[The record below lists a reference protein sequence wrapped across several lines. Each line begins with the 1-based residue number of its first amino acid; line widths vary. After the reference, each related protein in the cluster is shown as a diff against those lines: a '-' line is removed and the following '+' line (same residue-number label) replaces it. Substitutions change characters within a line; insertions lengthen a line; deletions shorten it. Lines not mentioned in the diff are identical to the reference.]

1 MDFAVAL
8 TSLGMSLVFLAFV
21 AAAYVVGAWY
31 VARRVGQ
38 RALLVTWIAAAVL
51 FAAYGTFQV
60 HRRQAAL
67 GFRPDQQHDAAFFLG
82 TLGIAALCFGAAT
95 LTLRRRLRSGA
106 TQLGVGGTVAGLV
119 AWLGALIAVF
129 LVVAMTDVAAL
140 LTTF

>member
-1 MDFAVAL
+1 MDFAVEL
-8 TSLGMSLVFLAFV
+8 TSLGLTFVFLAFV

-31 VARRVGQ
+31 VARRMGP
-38 RALLVTWIAAAVL
+38 RALLATWVAAALL
-51 FAAYGTFQV
+51 FAAYGTFQI

-67 GFRPDQQHDAAFFLG
+67 GFRADQQHDAAFFVG

-106 TQLGVGGTVAGLV
+106 PRLGIGGTLAGLA
-119 AWLGALIAVF
+119 AWLGALIAVL

-140 LTTF
+140 LKTF